1 MIATNTFLYQRGHPY
16 FASLGGGLEE
26 WGAGELKAVGATE
39 IKAGYR
45 GFHFQASPAVL
56 YRMLYTTRL
65 FSRVVAP
72 LTLFDCHS
80 PKYLYR
86 RAYELPWEELM
97 RLDQTF
103 AVQAVTVHS
112 AMHHSRYAALS
123 LKDAIVDRFRDR
135 TGSRPNVDPKTP
147 DVSLHLYIERNQAV
161 ISLDLAGGSLH
172 RRGYR
177 MDAIEAPMQ
186 ETVAAGMIAASGW
199 EGNRCLVDPFCG
211 SGTILCEAWMRA
223 CRIPAGY
230 LRSTLGLFQL
240 PDFDPALWA
249 RMKAEQ
255 DACIEHPARLELVGS
270 DSDPAAVRAAKGN
283 LARLPEGKRVTVEV
297 ADFRQLDGWSE
308 ALMVTNPPYGIRL
321 GSADMAGQLLK
332 EFGDFLKQRCAG
344 SQAYVFYGDEQ
355 LVKKLGLKPSQKW
368 AVRNGGLDGRLCSY
382 DLFAGAA
389 RPSR

>member
-1 MIATNTFLYQRGHPY
+1 M
-16 FASLGGGLEE
+16 
-26 WGAGELKAVGATE
+26 GATE

-56 YRMLYTTRL
+56 YRMLYTSRL
-65 FSRVVAP
+65 FSRVIAP
-72 LTLFDCHS
+72 LTQFDCHS
-80 PKYLYR
+80 PKYLHR
-86 RAYELPWEELM
+86 RAYDLPWEDVM

-135 TGSRPNVDPKTP
+135 TGQRPNVDPKTP

-186 ETVAAGMIAASGW
+186 ETVAAGMVAASGW
-199 EGNRCLVDPFCG
+199 DGSRKLVDPFCG

-230 LRSTLGLFQL
+230 LRSSLGLFQL
-240 PDFDPALWA
+240 PDFDPKLWA
-249 RMKAEQ
+249 QMKAEQ
-255 DACIEHPARLELVGS
+255 DGGIRCPPGLELIGS
-270 DSDPAAVRAAKGN
+270 DIDSAAIRAARSN
-283 LARLPEGKRVTVEV
+283 LARLPEGQRVKVEV
-297 ADFRQLDGWSE
+297 ADFTKLKGWSD
-308 ALMVTNPPYGIRL
+308 AVIVTNPPYGIRL
-321 GSADMAGQLLK
+321 GKPDAAEQLLK
-332 EFGDFLKQRCAG
+332 AFGDFLKQRCAG
-344 SQAYVFYGDEQ
+344 SQAYVFYGDET

-368 AVRNGGLDGRLCSY
+368 AVRNGGLDGRLCGY

-389 RPSR
+389 RPNR